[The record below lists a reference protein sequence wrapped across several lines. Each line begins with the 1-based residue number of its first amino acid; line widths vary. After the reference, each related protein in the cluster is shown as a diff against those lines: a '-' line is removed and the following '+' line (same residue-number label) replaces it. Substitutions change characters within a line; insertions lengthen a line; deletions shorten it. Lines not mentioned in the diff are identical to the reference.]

1 MIEANIRS
9 NSSIYIP
16 FFLKAHSN
24 NSTLYLN
31 RENSFDDK
39 KLSSQEFQ
47 LQYNQSFSNLNGRI
61 DNKLTQMLTKT
72 NYSNLFNKIEALL
85 HQPEMKTIDSYQNY
99 LKLSECFFEIVALSN
114 NAQSN
119 REDYLKALN
128 LQNVLIE
135 KMIEYVRLKTK
146 CN

>member
-1 MIEANIRS
+1 M
-9 NSSIYIP
+9 
-16 FFLKAHSN
+16 
-24 NSTLYLN
+24 
-31 RENSFDDK
+31 
-39 KLSSQEFQ
+39 
-47 LQYNQSFSNLNGRI
+47 NGGI

-85 HQPEMKTIDSYQNY
+85 HQPEMKNIDSYQNY

-135 KMIEYVRLKTK
+135 KMIEYVRLKTE

>member
-1 MIEANIRS
+1 MLVNFKFK
-9 NSSIYIP
+9 N
-16 FFLKAHSN
+16 FK
-24 NSTLYLN
+24 
-31 RENSFDDK
+31 SF
-39 KLSSQEFQ
+39 
-47 LQYNQSFSNLNGRI
+47 YNLNELSLQATK
-61 DNKLTQMLTKT
+61 DNELKEINTF
-72 NYSNLFNKIEALL
+72 NVDENLFNKIEALL